1 MKIISYILTIPV
13 RAILTFLTVL
23 FGLIIIGIIYTDEA
37 SDENVLK
44 EYQNILEKIWEGNK

>member
-23 FGLIIIGIIYTDEA
+23 FGLIIIAAIDTDVA
-37 SDENVLK
+37 SDEKALK

>member
-1 MKIISYILTIPV
+1 MKTISYILTIPV
-13 RAILTFLTVL
+13 RVILTFLTVL

>member
-1 MKIISYILTIPV
+1 MKTISYILTIPV
-13 RAILTFLTVL
+13 RVILTFLTVL
-23 FGLIIIGIIYTDEA
+23 FGLIIIGAIYTDEA